1 MLFDWF
7 DAREA
12 TTMATTLA
20 DDFVTQAASESRP
33 KNAGLDTRSYLEK
46 FAQRFLTRVDREA
59 RPLKLNLFKRA
70 KLANSF
76 KWRLLEKGVERD
88 IADELTHALLLR
100 LSAGP
105 QPAGP
110 GLSNASRAARGTVLT
125 LLAEGNQAL
134 ARGDHTEAI
143 RSYEAALARDSRHP
157 EALNNLG
164 AALASWVAIRRR
176 RINSAARLPRERV
189 TPVHIA
195 ISGRCCDCRAGS
207 PNPSCRCGGR

>member
-134 ARGDHTEAI
+134 ARAI
-143 RSYEAALARDSRHP
+143 TPRRSAAMRQPWLAIPGTPRRSTISARRF
-157 EALNNLG
+157 AR
-164 AALASWVAIRRR
+164 WVATRRR
-176 RINSAARLPRERV
+176 RTNSAARLPRE
-189 TPVHIA
+189 
-195 ISGRCCDCRAGS
+195 
-207 PNPSCRCGGR
+207 